1 MNNRFMISQ
10 PRIKQQKPAPERGL
24 LSFANCLTHDSF
36 YSVITKLGECRYYH
50 NIIFTTIQ
58 TFREFE
64 FPFII
69 SQIKTGAP
77 MNEVTIP
84 NGISDGEMIVLA
96 IVSEISMNVLPIS
109 TEQGTEYL

>member
-1 MNNRFMISQ
+1 M
-10 PRIKQQKPAPERGL
+10 
-24 LSFANCLTHDSF
+24 
-36 YSVITKLGECRYYH
+36 
-50 NIIFTTIQ
+50 IQ
-58 TFREFE
+58 TFNELE

-77 MNEVTIP
+77 INDVTIP

-96 IVSEISMNVLPIS
+96 IVSEMSMNILPIK